1 MEKAFMWWPF
11 GRNKQSET
19 DEPRSIW
26 KQDFSDCVTA
36 DFIPTYSVC
45 QTLNNRY
52 CRHVVMYSG
61 MKLCSHPEHKRFI
74 PEDAAPFDP
83 HKGQF

>member
-1 MEKAFMWWPF
+1 MRWPF
-11 GRNKQSET
+11 SRKT
-19 DEPRSIW
+19 PKEPEEPASIW

-45 QTLNNRY
+45 QTLDNRR
-52 CRHVVMYSG
+52 CRFVAMYSD
-61 MKLCSHPEHKRFI
+61 MRLCSHPDHKRFI
-74 PEDAAPFDP
+74 PSDAAPFDP